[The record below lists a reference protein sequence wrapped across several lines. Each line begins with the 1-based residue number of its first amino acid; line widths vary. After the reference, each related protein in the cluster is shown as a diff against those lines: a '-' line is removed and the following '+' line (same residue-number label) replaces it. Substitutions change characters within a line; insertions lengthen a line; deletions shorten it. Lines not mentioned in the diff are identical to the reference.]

1 MFKFKKGNKIH
12 IKKANRGKFTDYC
25 GGEVTNECIQR
36 GKHSS
41 NPAVRKRATF
51 AANARKWKHK
61 EGGQI
66 QRLQLGNYFKKPIK
80 WLAHQINDYGN
91 TKQSSYPTG
100 TAFVY
105 AISDE
110 RKKHPELTYQQAAKK
125 VQKQYNQN
133 RKNIGLPTETT
144 PSQSAAGLAVTGGVL
159 SPWFAVPDIIFD
171 AAASIDEPSTSNNL
185 HTIADFPETVAK
197 FTPSK
202 IDDYVA
208 RGVQMLGNV
217 DDTLSAGGKNL
228 FGIFDRNHGQI
239 NNTVDKTLVREST
252 RVHSPKR
259 IESVKRKKLGGI
271 VKADNG
277 IKFTINDGLT
287 LGSQLIGNI
296 ANSVQ
301 QNKFIDSQIK
311 ANKAQ
316 NEYLKS
322 QIWNNSLSKAKED
335 QYTKQFKTNQKEPN
349 SGVSINE
356 SPTVVEHSIWDMAS
370 RDANNQISNLNNQTQ
385 LDNQKLLNQKQSILG
400 SALGT
405 AANYGI
411 NYLQNKYGS
420 DLLNKEQYK
429 Q

>member
-80 WLAHQINDYGN
+80 WLAHQINNYGN
-91 TKQSSYPTG
+91 TKQSSYLPG
-100 TAFVY
+100 TSFAY
-105 AISDE
+105 AVSDE
-110 RKKHPELTYQQAAKK
+110 RKRHPKLTYQQAAEK
-125 VQKQYNQN
+125 VQKQYNQT
-133 RKNIGLPTETT
+133 RKNIGLPAETT
-144 PSQSAAGLAVTGGVL
+144 PSQSAAALAVIGGAF
-159 SPWFAVPDIIFD
+159 SPWFAVPDIVFD
-171 AAASIDEPSTSNNL
+171 AAASIDEPSVSNIL
-185 HTIADFPETVAK
+185 HTSADFPETVAK
-197 FTPSK
+197 ITPTK
-202 IDDYVA
+202 VDDYVA

-239 NNTVDKTLVREST
+239 NNTVDKTSVREST
-252 RVHSPKR
+252 RVNSPKR
-259 IESVKRKKLGGI
+259 VESIKRKKSGGI
-271 VKADNG
+271 VKADDG

-296 ANSVQ
+296 TNSIQ

-316 NEYLKS
+316 SKYLQS
-322 QIWNNSLSKAKED
+322 QIWNNNLSKAKD
-335 QYTKQFKTNQKEPN
+335 YYTKQFEENQKKFN
-349 SGVSINE
+349 SGE
-356 SPTVVEHSIWDMAS
+356 SFDNPSQIVAAHSAWDMAS
-370 RDANNQISNLNNQTQ
+370 KDANNQISNLNNQLQ
-385 LDNQKLLNQKQSILG
+385 LDNQQLQQQKKSILG
-400 SALGT
+400 SSLGI
-405 AANYGI
+405 AGNFI
-411 NYLQNKYGS
+411 MNKFNNVQRS
-420 DLLNKEQYK
+420 
-429 Q
+429 